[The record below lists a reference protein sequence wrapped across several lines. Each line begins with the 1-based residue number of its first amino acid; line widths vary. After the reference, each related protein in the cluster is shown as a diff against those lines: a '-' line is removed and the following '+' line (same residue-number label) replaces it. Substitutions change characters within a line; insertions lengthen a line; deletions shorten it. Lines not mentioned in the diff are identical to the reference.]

1 MLKSRQYDAKLAD
14 IWSAGV
20 MLFTMLCCSYPFERK
35 EDDDQD
41 PRTQTKIMQRIL
53 KGESLSSDA
62 YQDCRCSRNLERG
75 LGTPRPPMHDPGKRP
90 GTPLKAVWGT
100 PKRVTDP
107 HCHHLVPLR
116 SACTA
121 YVHRL

>member
-35 EDDDQD
+35 DDDDQD

-53 KGESLSSDA
+53 KGTSLSADV
-62 YQDCRCSRNLERG
+62 YQD
-75 LGTPRPPMHDPGKRP
+75 
-90 GTPLKAVWGT
+90 
-100 PKRVTDP
+100 
-107 HCHHLVPLR
+107 
-116 SACTA
+116 
-121 YVHRL
+121 